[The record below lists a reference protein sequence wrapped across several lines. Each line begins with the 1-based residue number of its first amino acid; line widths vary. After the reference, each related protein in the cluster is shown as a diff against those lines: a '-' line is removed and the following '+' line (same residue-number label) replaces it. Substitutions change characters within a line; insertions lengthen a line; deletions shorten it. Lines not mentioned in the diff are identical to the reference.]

1 VPDPQL
7 EPQRPLLLE
16 MQGITKTFPGV
27 TALNHVSLRLR
38 AGEVLALMGE
48 NGAGKSTLMKVLGGA
63 HQADEG
69 AILIDGRAVTLRS
82 VRDARRLGVA
92 LIHQELMLAPNLDIT
107 ANIFLG
113 NEAQTPRLLAPLRT
127 VDLQRKT
134 AALLKRVGLRVPAGR
149 LVSTLSA
156 GQMQMVEIAKALS
169 LDARILVMDEPTSSL
184 TAAESGHLFEI
195 VRQLRDEGL
204 GIVYISHRM
213 EEVLDLA
220 DRIAVL
226 RDGRAVGD
234 LERGAATHEAVV
246 AMMVG
251 RELSRHYFPDRHT
264 RSGGEV
270 LFTATDVLVPGAP
283 QPISFSVRRG
293 EILGFAGLIGAGR
306 TELMQTI
313 FGVTPALGGA
323 MTLGGMPFAPAT
335 PRDAIDAGVFLVPE
349 DRKRHG
355 LVLPMSVAENVTLPN
370 VGRLAHWGTLDRAT
384 EGRIAGTQAARLR
397 IKTPTTIQQVVGLS
411 GGNQQKVVLAKW
423 LAMNPRVLILDE
435 PTRGIDVGA
444 KAEIY
449 QEIASLADSGI
460 AILLVSSELEEV
472 IGLCDRVIVLRE
484 GRISGIVPRERLT
497 QEYVGALMTGQA
509 AGGPSHAA

>member
-1 VPDPQL
+1 
-7 EPQRPLLLE
+7 
-16 MQGITKTFPGV
+16 
-27 TALNHVSLRLR
+27 
-38 AGEVLALMGE
+38 
-48 NGAGKSTLMKVLGGA
+48 
-63 HQADEG
+63 
-69 AILIDGRAVTLRS
+69 
-82 VRDARRLGVA
+82 
-92 LIHQELMLAPNLDIT
+92 
-107 ANIFLG
+107 
-113 NEAQTPRLLAPLRT
+113 
-127 VDLQRKT
+127 
-134 AALLKRVGLRVPAGR
+134 
-149 LVSTLSA
+149 
-156 GQMQMVEIAKALS
+156 
-169 LDARILVMDEPTSSL
+169 
-184 TAAESGHLFEI
+184 
-195 VRQLRDEGL
+195 
-204 GIVYISHRM
+204 
-213 EEVLDLA
+213 
-220 DRIAVL
+220 
-226 RDGRAVGD
+226 
-234 LERGAATHEAVV
+234 
-246 AMMVG
+246 
-251 RELSRHYFPDRHT
+251 
-264 RSGGEV
+264 
-270 LFTATDVLVPGAP
+270 
-283 QPISFSVRRG
+283 
-293 EILGFAGLIGAGR
+293 
-306 TELMQTI
+306 
-313 FGVTPALGGA
+313 

-370 VGRLAHWGTLDRAT
+370 VGGSRAGVRSTAAT